1 MAMRKTREQS
11 RLETRQRLIAA
22 AHAAIVRG
30 GIGAVSLRAVCE
42 DAGYSQGAFYSNFS
56 SRDELL
62 LALMHDHMHEEVQTL
77 QSIVRSVQGEGLETV
92 LSTLAARLAVLA
104 QDTQWSL
111 LAIEL
116 QLHAQRDPA
125 FASAHDVAKMGFHAE
140 FALIVDEIVQRH
152 GLRPILPSLQIAVG
166 LYALW
171 SGLVAQGTPPGAWPR
186 DEIFLAFLCA
196 AIGAPRPSEKP
207 APPAPRRT
215 SVREL

>member
-1 MAMRKTREQS
+1 MTQRAAVRKTREQS
-11 RLETRQRLIAA
+11 RLETRRRLIAA

-42 DAGYSQGAFYSNFS
+42 DAGYSQGAFYSNFA
-56 SRDELL
+56 SRDDLL
-62 LALMHDHMHEEVQTL
+62 LALMHDHLHEEVQTL

-104 QDTQWSL
+104 RDAQWSL

-116 QLHAQRDPA
+116 QLHAQRDQA
-125 FASAHDVAKMGFHAE
+125 FAAAYDAEKAGFHAA
-140 FALIVDEIVQRH
+140 FALIVEEIVRQH
-152 GLRPILPSLQIAVG
+152 GLAPVLPPLQIAVG

-171 SGLVAQGTPPGAWPR
+171 SGLAAQGAPPGAWPR

-196 AIGAPRPSEKP
+196 AIGAPG
-207 APPAPRRT
+207 RT
-215 SVREL
+215 SVRER